1 MARNTKPTSSDFDYT
16 VVQEPLFNR
25 DGKAVKVGNSP
36 IMGNFRTD
44 NNVCLGTST
53 EAYEIVNNES
63 VVEVVEDAF
72 AGAGL
77 GDFEREIVVA
87 REGARFYGVYD
98 FPTQERHI
106 ANVGDVVSLR
116 LTLNNS
122 FDRSCGLNWAV
133 GMMRK
138 ICSNGMCSLVADTN
152 VTKKHSAKLDLS
164 FIKEGI
170 DASVEKFDASV
181 EAFKNLGKR
190 EITQKEGGLILDNLA
205 IKKVLSESLRDS
217 IQMVWDSPTFAKE
230 DEGRNLYNLY
240 NAATEHLTREVQSTR
255 FEYANRVNRG
265 VLTNLSRAEQS
276 AAHFAKLTAKV
287 PEKEKVITE
296 VTLTA

>member
-1 MARNTKPTSSDFDYT
+1 MARNTKPTSDEFNYK
-16 VVQEPLFNR
+16 VEQLPLYR
-25 DGKAVKVGNSP
+25 GGSAVKVGGSP
-36 IMGNFRTD
+36 VMGNFRTD
-44 NNVCLGTST
+44 NGVCLGTST
-53 EAYEIVNNES
+53 EKYEIVNNES

-72 AGAGL
+72 ANTDL
-77 GDFEREIVVA
+77 GEFKREIVVA

-98 FPTQERHI
+98 FPMQERAI

-138 ICSNGMCSLVADTN
+138 VCSNGMCSLVADTN
-152 VTKKHSAKLDLS
+152 VTKKHSSKLDLS

-170 DASVEKFDASV
+170 DVSVEKFDASV

-217 IQMVWDSPTFAKE
+217 IQMVWDSPSFGE
-230 DEGRNLYNLY
+230 DQGRNLYNLY
-240 NAATEHLTREVQSTR
+240 NATTEHLTREVQGTR

-265 VLTNLSRAEQS
+265 VLTNLSRAEKS
-276 AAHFAKLTAKV
+276 VDHFAKLTAKV
-287 PEKEKVITE
+287 PEKEKTVKE
-296 VTLTA
+296 VSLAV